1 MGAVGGIGLGT
12 RLLDWAS
19 LSVSLLNTILLLWL
33 GLTVLLNAERR
44 TWGLWLAGCGLLTG
58 GAFFVLHSA
67 LLGMGYASFSQS
79 LDVAWRLAWLPVIA
93 LPYAWYIVMLWYA
106 GYWDDAQSP
115 LRRRQRPWLLSM
127 GIMAT
132 AWACMLTVT
141 NSLPSLNEYERVQD
155 PSVSALSGI
164 PAPVLGYPLYLVLC
178 IALALDVVLRPGPSM
193 RVMGP
198 AARRRAQPWLVAAS
212 VVLLVV
218 SMFVAWATFWITT
231 TKQVRGLALTLSAVA
246 SRLTIFDLVIAS
258 LIALAVLLIGQATVS
273 YEVFTGRMLPSG
285 GLRRQWQRTILIG
298 GLYSVLI
305 SAAFSL
311 PVLPI
316 AWLLVATC
324 ALTAS
329 LALYGR
335 LASVERERIMHS
347 LRPFVASDRLYDH
360 LLARSP
366 LSPVDVDIRTPFRT
380 LCTDV
385 LGTRLAYLMAFG
397 PLASFAGPPLSYPED
412 AELPATARARV
423 PSISVDANRV
433 CEALDPVAF
442 GGALW
447 AVSLWSERGRI
458 GVLLLGDKADGGF
471 YTQEE
476 MEIARAIGERL
487 IDTKASAELT
497 RRLVSLQ
504 RQRLTESQVLDRRA
518 RRVLH
523 DQVLPQLHA
532 AMLSLPVAP
541 AEGVGSSMELLAGV
555 HRLLSDLLHEL
566 PLRPTPAIAD
576 LGLLQALRQ
585 TVESEFVG
593 DFDSVSWEVQPETDP
608 TRHAIPA
615 LTAEVVF
622 YAAREAIRNAARHG
636 RGEDPG
642 RPLHL
647 RIEANWE
654 DGLRLLIEDSG
665 VGMRD
670 DHWGD
675 ADGGHGLALHSAMM
689 AVVGGSLEV
698 EGAPGEHTRVWL
710 HLPKGTW

>member
-44 TWGLWLAGCGLLTG
+44 TWGLWLAGGGLLTG
-58 GAFFVLHSA
+58 GAFFILHSA
-67 LLGMGYASFSQS
+67 ILGMGYTSFSHG

-115 LRRRQRPWLLSM
+115 LRRRQRPWLLIT

-132 AWACMLTVT
+132 AWACMLTIT
-141 NSLPSLNEYERVQD
+141 NSLPSLDERVQD
-155 PSVSALSGI
+155 PSVSALSGV
-164 PAPVLGYPLYLVLC
+164 PAPVLAYPIYLVLC
-178 IALALDVVLRPGPSM
+178 ITLALDVVLRPGPSM

-218 SMFVAWATFWITT
+218 SMFVAWATLWITA
-231 TKQVRGLALTLSAVA
+231 TKQVRGLAVSLSAIT
-246 SRLTIFDLVIAS
+246 SRLTVFDLIIAS

-316 AWLLVATC
+316 TWLLIATC

-360 LLARSP
+360 LLAKPPASP
-366 LSPVDVDIRTPFRT
+366 ADVEIRTPFRT
-380 LCTDV
+380 LCADV
-385 LGTRLAYLMAFG
+385 LGARLAYLMAFG
-397 PLASFAGPPLSYPED
+397 PLASFAGAPLSYPED
-412 AELPATARARV
+412 AELPASARARV
-423 PSISVDANRV
+423 PSISVDANKV

-476 MEIARAIGERL
+476 MEIARAISERL

-532 AMLSLPVAP
+532 AMLSLPAAP
-541 AEGVGSSMELLAGV
+541 GDGEGSSLELLAGV
-555 HRLLSDLLHEL
+555 HRLLSDLLHDM
-566 PLRPTPAIAD
+566 PLRTTPAIAD
-576 LGLLQALRQ
+576 LGLIQALRQ
-585 TVESEFVG
+585 TVESEFVE
-593 DFDSVSWEVQPETDP
+593 DFDSVSWEAQPEPELTG
-608 TRHAIPA
+608 HAIPP

-636 RGEDPG
+636 RGEDPA

-647 RIEANWE
+647 RIEANWQ
-654 DGLRLLIEDSG
+654 DGLKLLIEDSG
-665 VGMRD
+665 VGLRD
-670 DHWGD
+670 DTWGEFE
-675 ADGGHGLALHSAMM
+675 GGHGLALHSAMM
-689 AVVGGSLEV
+689 AIVGGSLEV
-698 EGAPGEHTRVWL
+698 EAAPGEHTRVWL